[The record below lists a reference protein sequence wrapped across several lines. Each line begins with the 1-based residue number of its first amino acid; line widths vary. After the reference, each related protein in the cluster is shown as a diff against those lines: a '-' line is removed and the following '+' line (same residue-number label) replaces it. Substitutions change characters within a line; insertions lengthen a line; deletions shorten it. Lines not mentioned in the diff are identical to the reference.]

1 MQLKIL
7 SALTPFYDRY
17 DQLISINSHRSGDCV
32 YVDLLISFDK
42 DVTFEQIVK
51 LRQGVAKDLN
61 GILENCVLNL
71 VVREAE
77 RERCP
82 LCNTAAPRTGNS
94 VCRKMKKRPTKE
106 LVGLFSILFEIVGML
121 RIIAFVR
128 AWGGASCRG
137 GRSEARSRN
146 WRCRGSRR
154 REALRGSRP
163 GAA

>member
-17 DQLISINSHRSGDCV
+17 DQLISINSHRSGNCV

-77 RERCP
+77 RER
-82 LCNTAAPRTGNS
+82 
-94 VCRKMKKRPTKE
+94 
-106 LVGLFSILFEIVGML
+106 
-121 RIIAFVR
+121 
-128 AWGGASCRG
+128 
-137 GRSEARSRN
+137 
-146 WRCRGSRR
+146 
-154 REALRGSRP
+154 
-163 GAA
+163 